1 MNWPLGLSLVFLL
14 VLSLAILHMA
24 YTVVPE
30 KHMVAERAAERAAER
45 PAERPTFPEPAA
57 GPVAPGYLSPS
68 F

>member
-30 KHMVAERAAERAAER
+30 KHMAAAERAAER
-45 PAERPTFPEPAA
+45 PVFPEPAV